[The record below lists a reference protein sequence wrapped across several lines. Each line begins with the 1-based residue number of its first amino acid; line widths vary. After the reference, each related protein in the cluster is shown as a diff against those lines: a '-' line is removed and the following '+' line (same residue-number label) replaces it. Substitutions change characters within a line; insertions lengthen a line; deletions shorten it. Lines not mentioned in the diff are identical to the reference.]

1 MSGDGADALTKLRK
15 VRERLARPETPAKV
29 DLRQFISPGSAAWDD
44 FVRTN
49 RHTPG
54 YRVKRA
60 TIIRWLD
67 EAIGKLEGAVLDL
80 EGDERVEE
88 APLPSLGEPARPEAA
103 PPADEIEPPSPRDVH
118 RSGDRASLH
127 ENVAPHLDV
136 GQMERELI
144 ERASENLDGDDLAL
158 AGGHGLTSIG
168 SGLDDWY
175 YGPEYD
181 DAARE
186 ERAHLNQ
193 LQREERARWWAEQQ
207 ARNQPQQPAAQH
219 KPASPAPTAQPVA
232 TGGTPLRQLT
242 PAGIERAQEF
252 LANLRENPSGDR
264 EPPHELLHGQ
274 HYSRPFSEAVRV
286 EPRAFR
292 TRREAG
298 EHLSQ
303 ALAPVRHRITDHP
316 GVWSWLGM
324 YYFAGAAPEKLSP
337 NNMTFLFEPT
347 ATSTHGT
354 RSDQQRYRHYLW
366 GSWRLYEQHGHH
378 ADFILGQSISS
389 WDDITERVSGS
400 RRVFNSIGLVPLI
413 LRLYTRGSRKKRGH
427 VHNPGGLRHLLRV
440 LPQLELTYDI
450 YGMEPD
456 ALLEVLPEPFRE
468 WDRRTA

>member
-103 PPADEIEPPSPRDVH
+103 PPADEIEPPSPPT
-118 RSGDRASLH
+118 L
-127 ENVAPHLDV
+127 P
-136 GQMERELI
+136 
-144 ERASENLDGDDLAL
+144 
-158 AGGHGLTSIG
+158 
-168 SGLDDWY
+168 
-175 YGPEYD
+175 
-181 DAARE
+181 
-186 ERAHLNQ
+186 
-193 LQREERARWWAEQQ
+193 
-207 ARNQPQQPAAQH
+207 PAA
-219 KPASPAPTAQPVA
+219 PP
-232 TGGTPLRQLT
+232 GGTPLRQLT

-274 HYSRPFSEAVRV
+274 HYSRPFDEAVRV

-366 GSWRLYEQHGHH
+366 GSWRLYEQHGHD

-413 LRLYTRGSRKKRGH
+413 LRLYTQGSGKKRGH